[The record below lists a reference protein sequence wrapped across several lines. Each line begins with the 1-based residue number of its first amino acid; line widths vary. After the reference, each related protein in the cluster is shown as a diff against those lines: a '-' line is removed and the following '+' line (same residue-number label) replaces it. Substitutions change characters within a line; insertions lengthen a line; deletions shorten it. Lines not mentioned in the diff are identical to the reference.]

1 MSWGTSVVWST
12 SSDMM
17 RLLSTYSLAPLLIVA
32 FASAQAAEE
41 AQVSL
46 KVKPLLCIVDQFS
59 PSCAMKF
66 ELRWQSLRIGDYCLN
81 NDLQSLPLNCWKL
94 VLSGELREQRVV
106 TQGFTYWVSEASGA
120 SRLAAAKVEVLRIG
134 STDRRR
140 ERRTRH
146 IWDVL

>member
-1 MSWGTSVVWST
+1 MSWGTSVVWFT

-17 RLLSTYSLAPLLIVA
+17 RPLTT
-32 FASAQAAEE
+32 FFCSAMLMVTLTPVEAAEE
-41 AQVSL
+41 SPVSL
-46 KVKPLLCIVDQFS
+46 KVKPLLCIVDQFA

-94 VLSGELREQRVV
+94 VMGGELREQRTV
-106 TQGFTYWVSEASGA
+106 TQGFSYWLREESGSE
-120 SRLAAAKVEVLRIG
+120 RLAAVKVEVLRVG
-134 STDRRR
+134 SNDRRQ